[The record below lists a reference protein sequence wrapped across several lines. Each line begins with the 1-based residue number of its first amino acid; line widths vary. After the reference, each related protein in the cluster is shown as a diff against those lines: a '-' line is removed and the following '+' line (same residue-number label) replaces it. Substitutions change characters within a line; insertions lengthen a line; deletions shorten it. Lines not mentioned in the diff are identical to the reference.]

1 MSRFV
6 RKLITAV
13 FFCVMLSGMAMA
25 QEKPRVMILP
35 FEINAEYDRNY
46 LQTEILKILTDHIQK
61 SGAEVISGKMPPG
74 EKDSEIRSAGMRV
87 GASYVIWGSSTWS
100 GEDQYKITAKI
111 LEVDSTGP
119 PRSFSSEGKGGE
131 NLLPLVQELS
141 RNLASVI
148 IKQDKVAEIRV
159 IGNKRIETDAIKR
172 KIKTEPGDVF
182 IPDRLSKDLAGIYS
196 MGYFDDIRV
205 TAKNTE
211 KGKVVEFHIQET
223 PTIREIL
230 ITGSDAYDDEE
241 IKKEMTIKPGSN
253 FNVFKIKREVRRI
266 ESMFKEKDYHNV
278 VVTYK
283 IEPLENNQAN
293 LQIIIEQG
301 EEVLVQKIEF
311 QGNKMFSNEE
321 LQDLKMKQPG
331 IEGWFPFSWL
341 LDDSE
346 LGEMD
351 TTEEGFFSFI
361 TGSGELKPE
370 TLSNDTAKLN
380 AFYRNHGFM
389 DARIGEPEIDFR
401 KDGIYIKIK
410 INEGSRFKVGKI
422 DITGDLILPKE
433 ELLAQLKIQNEEYV
447 NSGLL
452 RKDILTLTD
461 IYADQGYFYAD
472 IYPRPDKDAEK
483 LVADITF
490 VIKKGKPVYFE
501 KIIISGNTNTRD
513 KVIRR
518 ELPVVE
524 QELYSGSELKRGI
537 RNLNRLDFFEDVKV
551 DTLKGSA
558 DDRMI
563 LKINAE
569 DKPTGTFT
577 FGAGYSSQ
585 DNLFGNVSVSE
596 RNLFGRGQILQVSAE
611 VSENSN
617 QYTTS
622 FTEPWLFDIPLSAT
636 LALYKTYNDY
646 DDYDRDRI
654 GGSAGLGYPVFDYTR
669 LSFTYVYEINE
680 INDPSEDATDIIK
693 ELVGEG
699 KTLTSK
705 EITKLH
711 FDTRDKVINTS
722 EGWDNSLTVT
732 YAGDVL
738 GGDVAFI
745 KYVLEAGYY
754 LPLFWGTVG
763 HAHTEGGYIGKNGKG
778 WLPSYERFYLGGLNS
793 LRGYDWRDVGPKRF
807 NSLGNLSE
815 VGGNKYVQFN
825 LEYIFPL
832 VKKAGLMG
840 LVFYDM
846 GNAFEDDLSDE
857 YPDDGVDDID
867 DSFDL
872 TNLRSSVGYG
882 IRWYSPLG
890 PLRLEYGHVLDRR
903 EGEKSGRWEF
913 TMGTGF

>member
-6 RKLITAV
+6 RMLITAV
-13 FFCVMLSGMAMA
+13 FFCVLFFGMAMA

-61 SGAEVISGKMPPG
+61 SGAEVISGKMLSG
-74 EKDSEIRSAGMRV
+74 ESDSEIRSAGMRA
-87 GASYVIWGSSTWS
+87 GASYVISGSSTWS

-111 LEVDSTGP
+111 LEVDSTGA

-182 IPDRLSKDLAGIYS
+182 IPDRLSKDLSNIYS

-205 TAKNTE
+205 TAKSTE

-278 VVTYK
+278 VVSYK

-321 LQDLKMKQPG
+321 LQDLKMKQSG
-331 IEGWFPFSWL
+331 IEGWLPFSWL

-389 DARIGEPEIDFR
+389 DIRIGEPEIDFR

-410 INEGSRFKVGKI
+410 INEGSRFKVGSI

-447 NSGLL
+447 NMGLL

-537 RNLNRLDFFEDVKV
+537 RNLNRLDFFEDIKV

-563 LKINAE
+563 LKINAP

-622 FTEPWLFDIPLSAT
+622 FTEPWLFDIPLSAS

-693 ELVGEG
+693 ELAGEG

-705 EITKLH
+705 GITKLH

-738 GGDVAFI
+738 QGDVAFI

-857 YPDDGVDDID
+857 YPEDEVDDID

-913 TMGTGF
+913 TMGAGF

>member
-1 MSRFV
+1 MF
-6 RKLITAV
+6 ITMV
-13 FFCVMLSGMAMA
+13 FLCVMLSGMAMA

-46 LQTEILKILTDHIQK
+46 LQSEILKILTDQIQK
-61 SGAEVISGKMPPG
+61 SGAEVISGKMLPG
-74 EKDSEIRSAGMRV
+74 ENDSEIRSAGMRA
-87 GASYVIWGSSTWS
+87 GASYIISGSSTWS

-111 LEVDSTGP
+111 LEIDSTGA

-205 TAKNTE
+205 TAKNSE

-311 QGNKMFSNEE
+311 QGNKMFSKEE

-410 INEGSRFKVGKI
+410 VNEGSRFKVGSV

-483 LVADITF
+483 LVADIIF

-622 FTEPWLFDIPLSAT
+622 FTEPWLFDIPLSAS

-705 EITKLH
+705 GITKLH

-738 GGDVAFI
+738 QGDVAFI

-857 YPDDGVDDID
+857 YLADGVDDID

-903 EGEKSGRWEF
+903 VGEKSGRWEF
-913 TMGTGF
+913 TMGAGF

>member
-6 RKLITAV
+6 RMLITAV
-13 FFCVMLSGMAMA
+13 FLCVMLSGMAMA

-46 LQTEILKILTDHIQK
+46 LQSEILKILTDQIQK
-61 SGAEVISGKMPPG
+61 SGAEVISDKMLPG
-74 EKDSEIRSAGMRV
+74 ENDSEIRSAGMKA
-87 GASYVIWGSSTWS
+87 GASYVISGSSTWS

-111 LEVDSTGP
+111 LEVDSTGA

-182 IPDRLSKDLAGIYS
+182 IPDRLSKDLSSIYS

-278 VVTYK
+278 VVSYK

-331 IEGWFPFSWL
+331 IEGWVPFSWL
-341 LDDSE
+341 LDESE

-389 DARIGEPEIDFR
+389 DVRIGEPEIDFR

-410 INEGSRFKVGKI
+410 VNEGSRFKVGSV

-447 NSGLL
+447 NMGLL

-622 FTEPWLFDIPLSAT
+622 FTEPWLFDIPLSAS

-705 EITKLH
+705 GITKLH

-738 GGDVAFI
+738 QGDVAFI

-857 YPDDGVDDID
+857 YLADGVDDID

-913 TMGTGF
+913 TMGAGF